1 MLHAFLKFLTR
12 SSLLLLLCTA
22 AGCHTKSDDII
33 PAFNNHKFDPK
44 VIEKLPL
51 YDSLASAISGKISL
65 FHKHIDANA
74 AYHAFRYMPSSTEAE
89 VFKTLP
95 PDIGI
100 DMDQYFNKIGK
111 DLIMAFDV
119 FKDSTIKIYIR
130 HYKVE
135 KTGVDITENLAYSP
149 VANKLRH
156 RDYPIKDTILNPHW
170 LYWVRF
176 DKDGLF

>member
-1 MLHAFLKFLTR
+1 MLPKILSR
-12 SSLLLLLCTA
+12 SSLLVFLFA
-22 AGCHTKSDDII
+22 AASCHTKSDDII
-33 PAFNNHKFDPK
+33 PAFNNFKFDAQ

-51 YDSLASAISGKISL
+51 YDSLASAIEGKIHS
-65 FHKHIDANA
+65 FHTHIDDNA
-74 AYHAFRYMPSSTEAE
+74 SYHAFRYMPDSKDAE

-100 DMDQYFNKIGK
+100 NVDQYFTKISK
-111 DLIMAFDV
+111 DLIIAFDV
-119 FKDSTIKIYIR
+119 FKDSSIKIYIR
-130 HYKVE
+130 RSRLE
-135 KTGVDITENLAYSP
+135 KTEVDITENLSYNP
-149 VANKLRH
+149 VANKLRR